1 MGSRARGEGPN
12 ASPGLGLTG
21 VRLPANRLG
30 SEPKEF
36 PHPSSVPG
44 APSLKTGQ
52 LGPGRQAGGGSLR
65 PVTQLCVWGGG
76 SDCEKPHPKHPTD
89 TPPRNP
95 TPHTHTHT
103 PILHPTHTPLHTHTT
118 PHIYHIPQTHHPTT
132 THHTHTH
139 THTPTL
145 HPPTHTT
152 QHTYYTTLYPPT
164 NIPTRITQAHTLQ
177 THTHTPQHTSVS
189 IPESAAL
196 GASALGRAPS
206 SLQTPGRPHCLT
218 FQARGLSQG
227 WEQKTT
233 KAPKVLGG
241 SPSLAQSCSPSVSAE
256 TAQRGNF
263 PPA

>member
-1 MGSRARGEGPN
+1 MERRPVGSRARGEGPN

-139 THTPTL
+139 TLPHSTPPHTP
-145 HPPTHTT
+145 PSTHTIPHYT
-152 QHTYYTTLYPPT
+152 PQQTYPHASH
-164 NIPTRITQAHTLQ
+164 R
-177 THTHTPQHTSVS
+177 HTHCRHIHTHHSTHQSPSQKVQRSGPQLWGEPPPPYKPQAGHTVS
-189 IPESAAL
+189 RSKPE
-196 GASALGRAPS
+196 ASARDGSRKPPR
-206 SLQTPGRPHCLT
+206 LQR
-218 FQARGLSQG
+218 F
-227 WEQKTT
+227 
-233 KAPKVLGG
+233 
-241 SPSLAQSCSPSVSAE
+241 
-256 TAQRGNF
+256 
-263 PPA
+263 